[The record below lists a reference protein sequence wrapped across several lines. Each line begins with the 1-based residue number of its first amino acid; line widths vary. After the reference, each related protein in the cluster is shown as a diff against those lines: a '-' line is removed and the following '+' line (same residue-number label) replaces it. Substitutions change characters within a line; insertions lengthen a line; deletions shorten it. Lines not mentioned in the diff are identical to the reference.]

1 MQTQKDREI
10 VGWIGRLGA
19 AGAEHV
25 MARFAMGQSWA
36 YARLSRLVTGGLL
49 EQKALLFQRPGLYI
63 ATAQG
68 LRWAGLERLGPCGI
82 SPGAFEHAQHVAS
95 AAVAL
100 QHGRPGWEILSEREI
115 RVEENDRG
123 EPIASAVVGELPNGR
138 PALHRPDLVL
148 ISPGGRTLAI
158 EIELS
163 IKAPRRLAAICRGW
177 ARARHVSHIYYLATP
192 SVEGAVSR
200 AIKDVRAEDR
210 ITVLSL
216 DAAASVIA
224 AESKE
229 ASDARAI

>member
-1 MQTQKDREI
+1 MQTEKDREI
-10 VGWIGRLGA
+10 VGWIGRIGA

-49 EQKALLFQRPGLYI
+49 EQKALLYQRPGLYI

-68 LRWAGLERLGPCGI
+68 LRWTGLERLGTYGI
-82 SPGAFEHAQHVAS
+82 SPGGFEHAQQVAT

-100 QHGRPGWEILSEREI
+100 QRSRPGRELLSEREI
-115 RVEENDRG
+115 RVEENDHG
-123 EPIASAVVGELPNGR
+123 ELIASAAVGELPNGR
-138 PALHRPDLVL
+138 PALHRPDLAL
-148 ISPGGRTLAI
+148 ISPEGRTLAI

-177 ARARHVSHIYYLATP
+177 ARARHVGHVYYLATP
-192 SVEGAVSR
+192 SVEGAVNR
-200 AIKDVRAEDR
+200 AIKEVRAEDR
-210 ITVLSL
+210 ITVLPL
-216 DAAASVIA
+216 NDAASVIA

-229 ASDARAI
+229 ASNV